1 MLHALKTYL
10 VLFIGS
16 KIGKS
21 FFIVLCFL
29 LMGLSSLNIY
39 IDSKLPNEKKIKDIE
54 LQIPLKVF
62 SSDAKL
68 IGEFGEKRR
77 TALKF
82 NEIPKHYINAVLAAE
97 DDSFFSHSG
106 VSYKGLLRSFYRIL
120 VSGRIQGGGSTIT
133 MQVAGNYLTSR
144 DVSLFRKVKD
154 IFLAYRLEKV
164 YSKEEIFEF
173 YVNRIFFGNRAYG
186 IAAASEVY
194 YGKPLSELNLA
205 QWAMIAALPKA
216 PSSMNPLANP
226 KRALV
231 RRNWIL
237 ERMLELEYI
246 HEEQFSLAITSPL
259 TANYYGLVSEVEAP
273 YVAEEV
279 RRYMIQEY
287 GLKAYSEGL
296 KVYTTIDS
304 EFQNKATQA
313 LTKGLEEYDRRH
325 GFRRPENIINLLP
338 DVFLS
343 SSKSEKLSQIER
355 SLAQHATPS
364 SFDEIS
370 LEPVFKYLDQYTE
383 NKNRFLGV
391 ALKADDD
398 LEILT
403 KTGEILNILWKEEI
417 KWMRPYISE
426 NRRGTRPKSYSDIL
440 KVGDVV
446 WLKKDNITQSV
457 SLTQIP
463 DVQGA
468 LVTIDPNFGSIL
480 ALVGG
485 YDFFLS
491 KFNRAEQA
499 SPLLGSNFKPFLYAA
514 AFSDRFTPSS
524 LINDAPIIFDDEA
537 LEEKWRPRNASG
549 RFFGPTR
556 LREGLLQSRNLVSVR
571 LLRELGI
578 EKVRSYSEKFGFDKQ
593 RLPADLSLSLGTAS
607 LNPLKNAA
615 AYAVFASGGKKVEPY
630 LISKIIDRS
639 GQILFENEAK
649 KPEQVIDPRI
659 AFLINDILKEAAQR
673 GTARKLSELER
684 RDFAGKT
691 GTTNKAES
699 TWFTGYNDNI
709 VTSVW
714 VGFDQPRSLG
724 DREFGS
730 SIALPIWLDYKKE
743 IIERIPLSTTLPPK
757 GISIIKIDK
766 NSGELAKKES
776 KKVMFEYFL
785 NNNSPN

>member
-1 MLHALKTYL
+1 MLVKLKTYL
-10 VLFIGS
+10 VLMAESFIGRVS
-16 KIGKS
+16 LL
-21 FFIVLCFL
+21 FFCLT
-29 LMGLSSLNIY
+29 LMFLSSLNIY
-39 IDSKLPNEKKIKDIE
+39 IDSKLPDEETIRDIE
-54 LQIPLKVF
+54 LQIPLKIF

-82 NEIPKHYINAVLAAE
+82 EDIPSHYINAVLAAE
-97 DDSFFSHSG
+97 DDNFFSHSG
-106 VSYKGLLRSFYRIL
+106 VSYTGLVRSLYRII

-154 IFLAYRLEKV
+154 IFLAYRLEET
-164 YSKEEIFEF
+164 YTKEEIFEF

-194 YGKPLSELNLA
+194 YGKALSELNLA

-216 PSSMNPLANP
+216 PSSMNPLVNP
-226 KRALV
+226 RRALL

-237 ERMLELEYI
+237 QRMLDLEFI
-246 HEEQFSLAITSPL
+246 HKEQFRLAIDAPL
-259 TANYYGLVSEVEAP
+259 SANYYGLVSEVEAP

-296 KVYTTIDS
+296 EVFTTIDS
-304 EFQNKATQA
+304 KFQNQA
-313 LTKGLEEYDRRH
+313 SKSVTFGLEEYDKRH
-325 GFRRPENIINLLP
+325 GFREPENIFGFFPNGFFDLPKNIKLLNIENSLSQ
-338 DVFLS
+338 DEAVFLNEATSLS
-343 SSKSEKLSQIER
+343 SV
-355 SLAQHATPS
+355 
-364 SFDEIS
+364 FD
-370 LEPVFKYLDQYTE
+370 YLDKFTE

-391 ALKADDD
+391 ITNIGRK
-398 LEILT
+398 LEFLT
-403 KTGEILNILWKEEI
+403 KSGEILEI
-417 KWMRPYISE
+417 PWTEKYSWARPYINE
-426 NRRGTRPKSYSDIL
+426 NRRGARPRSFEDIL
-440 KVGDVV
+440 NLGDIV
-446 WLKKDNITQSV
+446 WFEKDSLTQNIE
-457 SLTQIP
+457 LTQIP
-463 DVQGA
+463 DAQSA
-468 LVTIDPNFGSIL
+468 LISLDPQSGSIL

-514 AFSDRFTPSS
+514 AFSDKFNAAS

-537 LEEKWRPRNASG
+537 LEERWRPRNASG
-549 RFFGPTR
+549 KFFGPTR

-571 LLRELGI
+571 LLRELGVD
-578 EKVRSYSEKFGFDKQ
+578 KVRSYSEKFGFDKQ

-607 LNPLKNAA
+607 LNPLSNAA
-615 AYAVFASGGKKVEPY
+615 AYSIFANGGKKVEPY
-630 LISKIIDRS
+630 LITKILNRS
-639 GQILFENEAK
+639 GDVLFEKEEREF
-649 KPEQVIDPRI
+649 EQVIDPRI
-659 AFLINDILKEAAQR
+659 AFLITDILKEAAAR
-673 GTARKLSELER
+673 GTAKKVAELKR
-684 RDFAGKT
+684 PDFAGKT

-699 TWFTGYNDNI
+699 TWFTGYNDQI

-730 SIALPIWLDYKKE
+730 SIALPIWLSYKKN
-743 IIERIPLSTTLPPK
+743 IIDDMPLSKKLPPE
-757 GISIIKIDK
+757 GLSVIKIDK
-766 NSGELAKKES
+766 DSGEKAKPGS
-776 KKVMFEYFL
+776 KNLMFEYFL
-785 NNNSPN
+785 EENIPN

>member
-10 VLFIGS
+10 VLFISS
-16 KIGKS
+16 KIGKI
-21 FFIVLCFL
+21 FLIILCFL

-304 EFQNKATQA
+304 EFQNKATQS

-355 SLAQHATPS
+355 SLAQHTKPS

-391 ALKADDD
+391 ALKVDDD

-639 GQILFENEAK
+639 GQILFENKAK

-785 NNNSPN
+785 NNNLPN

>member
-21 FFIVLCFL
+21 FLILLCFL

-304 EFQNKATQA
+304 EFQNKATQS

-338 DVFLS
+338 DGFLS

-355 SLAQHATPS
+355 SLAQHTTPS

-383 NKNRFLGV
+383 NKNRFLGI
-391 ALKADDD
+391 ALKVDDD

>member
-10 VLFIGS
+10 VLFISS

-21 FFIVLCFL
+21 FLILLCLL

-97 DDSFFSHSG
+97 DDGFFSHSG

-304 EFQNKATQA
+304 EFQNKATQS

-325 GFRRPENIINLLP
+325 GFRRPENIIDLLP

-355 SLAQHATPS
+355 SLAQHTTPS

-391 ALKADDD
+391 ALKVDDD

-615 AYAVFASGGKKVEPY
+615 AYAVFANGGKKVEPY

-743 IIERIPLSTTLPPK
+743 IIERIPLSTTLPPE